1 MERALNLVLGRHPN
15 VFWAQVRLFIP
26 VMITSAFLNN
36 TPIVALLIPIVIAW
50 CRRQGVSPKK
60 LLIPLSYAA
69 VFGGTL
75 TLIGTSTNL
84 VIAGNVQPCFYTK
97 TLVFAIMSNIQQV
110 SNIC

>member
-1 MERALNLVLGRHPN
+1 MEKALNIVLGRSPSI
-15 VFWAQVRLFIP
+15 FWAQVRLFIP
-26 VMITSAFLNN
+26 VMVTSAFLNN

-84 VIAGNVQPCFYTK
+84 VIAGEVLALSWTERWEVLF
-97 TLVFAIMSNIQQV
+97 
-110 SNIC
+110 